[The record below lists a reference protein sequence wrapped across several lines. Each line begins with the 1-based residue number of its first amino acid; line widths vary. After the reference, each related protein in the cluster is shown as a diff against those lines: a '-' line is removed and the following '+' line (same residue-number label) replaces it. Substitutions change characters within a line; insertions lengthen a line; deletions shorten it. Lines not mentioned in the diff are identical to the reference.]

1 MMDLDTL
8 RDEIDRIDE
17 EITALFEKRMETV
30 LNIAR
35 YKKENGI
42 EILNAG
48 REEQVLEKACARLE
62 NSDITEETREF
73 FTQLMRISRQYQK
86 RKIEE

>member
-1 MMDLDTL
+1 MDTL
-8 RDEIDRIDE
+8 EKLRTEIDKTDRE
-17 EITALFEKRMETV
+17 LTELFEKRMRTV
-30 LNIAR
+30 LEIAR

-48 REEQVLEKACARLE
+48 REEQGLE
-62 NSDITEETREF
+62 NAVKNLKDEDLAEDVKEF
-73 FTQLMRISRQYQK
+73 FTGLMRISRDYQK

>member
-1 MMDLDTL
+1 MDTL
-8 RDEIDRIDE
+8 EKLRTEIDKTDRE
-17 EITALFEKRMETV
+17 LTELFEKRMRTILE
-30 LNIAR
+30 IAR

-48 REEQVLEKACARLE
+48 REEKVLENAVKNLKDE
-62 NSDITEETREF
+62 DLTEDVKDF
-73 FTQLMRISRQYQK
+73 FTGLMRISRDYQK